1 MQKSVFKITMSICN
15 MMYIIAFP
23 AHAHAHAAKR
33 NVPQENQ
40 AHTAQNQRELPK
52 EQLKVDLRTW
62 DLETER

>member
-1 MQKSVFKITMSICN
+1 